1 MQVILWE
8 NINRRFWDNEEHYFQ
23 QTVEW
28 LSKKICTAPALIQQS
43 RTDFV
48 INPFTR
54 TVADKTGNVIQLTA
68 KEFDLLYFLISHRGQ
83 VFTKEQ
89 IYENV
94 WGYDYPADPNNLTSF
109 IRKLRKKIEPEPE
122 RPRYILLSEVLD
134 ISTRKMRKEQENQ
147 RYRRSDPD
155 VVAVVRHQAMP
166 TLLANG
172 WFTLTVG
179 RACEP
184 H

>member
-1 MQVILWE
+1 M
-8 NINRRFWDNEEHYFQ
+8 
-23 QTVEW
+23 
-28 LSKKICTAPALIQQS
+28 
-43 RTDFV
+43 
-48 INPFTR
+48 
-54 TVADKTGNVIQLTA
+54 ADKTDNVIQLTA